1 MMVTSP
7 SRKGIVLKSWR
18 SEFPQQSEVFLSQF
32 WCVSTCVLCRSGEWW
47 RAKLTST
54 GDEGYIP
61 CNYVAKD
68 TLETEE

>member
-7 SRKGIVLKSWR
+7 SRRGIVLKSWR
-18 SEFPQQSEVFLSQF
+18 SEFPQRSEVFLSQF
-32 WCVSTCVLCRSGEWW
+32 WCVSMCVLCRSGEWW